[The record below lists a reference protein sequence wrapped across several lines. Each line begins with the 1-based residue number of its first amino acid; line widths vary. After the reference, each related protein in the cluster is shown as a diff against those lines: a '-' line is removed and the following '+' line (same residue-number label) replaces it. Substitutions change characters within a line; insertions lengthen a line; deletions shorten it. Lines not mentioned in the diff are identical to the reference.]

1 MGSLA
6 FEKPVEGQIISG
18 VLVKRNF
25 KYQIVAP
32 SDISSM
38 NIAIFLLACFPLNLS
53 VISFIAEYTDM
64 TVSSV
69 TQRMGIHYS
78 GNLQTLQAVL
88 SNVSSDVEVV
98 HNDKGLKSFR
108 LFSVIDVIVDKSL
121 VTLEV

>member
-38 NIAIFLLACFPLNLS
+38 NIAIFLLACFTLNLS